1 MNLSPAEL
9 ALQKV
14 LQETSITLTAQEEP
28 RLLKLIARNLQP
40 EQTEISPATFNKL
53 LCIVR
58 RKDWAK
64 HLNKQ
69 IQKENKHWIQSE
81 DIAWAVSFIHDPS
94 PNEESLQSSLD
105 QALHT
110 RLRQSGKS
118 ANDAFQTLYTDLLDS
133 GKPIIGS
140 KSLRLMAQDVA
151 LAFNLEP
158 DDAEHFIEDIVYQE
172 QKQQQKD
179 HEIHQKARDRK
190 KDEIKKQR
198 EWEDSL
204 VSFKEIPALL
214 HCSHKEVL
222 RWIAENK
229 IPVAQKIKKHGK
241 DIWRFDPK
249 EIKALR
255 PQISNWRNG
264 SPVKEKKNA
273 FINLGD
279 LNIKNKVLASVAAM
293 DRFAG
298 HFVTARSLKR
308 RITIVTGPTNSGKSY
323 TALKTMAE
331 SESGIALAPLR
342 LLAHEFREALNERD
356 IATSLK
362 TGEERQLIPNS
373 KFLAATVEMCPM
385 DNPVDVALIDEAQM
399 LTDPDRGAAWTAAIM
414 GVPARHVFVL
424 GSPECIPIVKNI
436 ARLCDDPWEEI
447 SLQRKSVLQTASSP
461 IRLNQLHSGD
471 ALIAFSRRE
480 VLDLRAILMQKGH
493 RVAVIYG
500 ALSPEV
506 RRAEAKRFN
515 DGEAE
520 ILIATDAIG
529 MGLNLSIKRVI
540 FSTIYKFDGTN
551 RRLLTSQEVKQIGGR
566 AGRYGKH
573 ETGTV
578 GLLAGAGD
586 PDFIRRQLEAA
597 PEKQK
602 DLRPLVQPD
611 SDIVQ
616 LIANE
621 INSDSL
627 FGVLTRLKRAV
638 LRPDDPNYRLAPMEE
653 TFAIASALEGVQ
665 GLELKNRWTYSVCP
679 VDDRDNG
686 IQRLIRWAADHAAGK
701 TVSAPSA
708 GKLPNPSQASR
719 QELERAEKRHK
730 RLVAWRWLSLRF
742 PDIYPDLES
751 AEKTTREL
759 NDWIESVLRQQR
771 RKAEL

>member
-1 MNLSPAEL
+1 MNLSPAKI
-9 ALQKV
+9 AIDQA
-14 LQETSITLTAQEEP
+14 LQETSLSLTPQEEP
-28 RLLKLIARNLQP
+28 RLLKLVARNLQP
-40 EQTEISPATFNKL
+40 DTNHITAATFIKL
-53 LCIVR
+53 LCIIR
-58 RKDWAK
+58 RKEWAK
-64 HLNKQ
+64 RLNRQ
-69 IQKENKHWIQSE
+69 IQQENKPWIQSE
-81 DIAWAVSFIHDPS
+81 DIAWAVSFVHEPEPS
-94 PNEESLQSSLD
+94 EDALQSALQ

-110 RLRQSGKS
+110 RLRQNGKS
-118 ANDAFQTLYTDLLDS
+118 PIDCFQTLYTDLIDS
-133 GKPIIGS
+133 GKPIIGT
-140 KSLRLMAQDVA
+140 KALRLMAQDVA
-151 LAFNLEP
+151 IAFGLESN
-158 DDAEHFIEDIVYQE
+158 DTEQFIEEIVYQE

-179 HEIHQKARDRK
+179 QEIQQTARDRK
-190 KDEIKKQR
+190 RDEIKKQK
-198 EWEDSL
+198 EWESSL
-204 VSFKEIPALL
+204 VSFKEIPPLL

-241 DIWRFDPK
+241 EIWRFDPK

-255 PQISNWRNG
+255 SQISNWRDG
-264 SPVKEKKNA
+264 TPAKDKKNA
-273 FINLGD
+273 YINLGD
-279 LNIKNKVLASVAAM
+279 LNIKNKVIASVAAM
-293 DRFAG
+293 DRYAG

-342 LLAHEFREALNERD
+342 LLAHEFKEALSERN
-356 IATSLK
+356 IAASLK

-373 KFLAATVEMCPM
+373 RFLAATVEMCPM

-414 GVPARHVFVL
+414 GVPARHVYVL

-447 SLQRKSVLQTASSP
+447 SLQRKSALQTASSP
-461 IRLNQLHSGD
+461 IGINRLQAGD

-493 RVAVIYG
+493 SVAVIYG

-515 DGEAE
+515 DGQAD

-529 MGLNLSIKRVI
+529 MGLNLSIKRII
-540 FSTIYKFDGTN
+540 FSTIYKFDGTS
-551 RRLLTSQEVKQIGGR
+551 RRMLTSQEVKQIGGR

-586 PDFIRRQLEAA
+586 PDFIRRQLEAP
-597 PEKQK
+597 PEEQK

-611 SDIVQ
+611 SAIVQ

-638 LRPDDPNYRLAPMEE
+638 LRSDDPNYRLAPMEE

-665 GLELKNRWTYSVCP
+665 GLELRDRWTYSVCP

-686 IQRLIRWAADHAAGK
+686 IQRLIRWAADHASGK
-701 TVSAPSA
+701 TIAAPST
-708 GKLPNPSQASR
+708 GKLPSPSNASR

-742 PDIYPDLES
+742 PDIYPDLEA

-771 RKAEL
+771 RKNEL